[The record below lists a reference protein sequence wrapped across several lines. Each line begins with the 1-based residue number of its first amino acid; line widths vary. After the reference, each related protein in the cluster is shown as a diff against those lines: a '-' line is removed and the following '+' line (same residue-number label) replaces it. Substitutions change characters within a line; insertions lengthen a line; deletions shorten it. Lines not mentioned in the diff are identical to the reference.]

1 MCNAKGDDVFTSF
14 RDELTEAGLLIPLGV
29 PGLFGRSGEFE
40 SILDGFEAFITR
52 AGAHQKA
59 QVMRFPALFSRLNYE
74 KNGHINNFPDLLGA
88 VHGFTGNERDHAK
101 MVDTLERGEDW
112 GTHLNSTNL
121 MLVPAAC
128 YPLYATQ
135 SGTLPEGGR
144 IVDLKTPVF
153 RREPSDNPARLQCF
167 VTREFV
173 LLGTPEQA
181 LKHRNYWMDKGVDM
195 LRSVGLDA
203 SAVVANDPFF
213 GRGGRVM
220 KATQMEQNLKYELVV
235 PIFGSDSPTAV
246 GSSNLHL
253 DHFGDTFGIY
263 TADGQKAHS
272 ACVGFGLE
280 RIALALLKKHGTATA
295 KWPDE
300 VKHVLAMD

>member
-1 MCNAKGDDVFTSF
+1 MCDVQGDSVFTAF
-14 RDELTEAGLLIPLGV
+14 RDELVGAGLLIPLGV

-52 AGAHQKA
+52 SGAHQKA
-59 QVMRFPALFSRLNYE
+59 EVMRFPPLFSRLHYE
-74 KNGHINNFPDLLGA
+74 QTGHIGNFPDLLGA
-88 VHGFTGNERDHAK
+88 VHGFTGNERDHAS
-101 MVDTLERGEDW
+101 MQDTLQCGEDW

-128 YPLYATQ
+128 YPLYPAMA
-135 SGTLPEGGR
+135 GTLPEGGR
-144 IVDLKTPVF
+144 VIDLKTPVF
-153 RREPSDNPARLQCF
+153 RREPSDNPTRLQCF

-173 LLGTPEQA
+173 RLGTPEQA
-181 LKHRNYWMDKGVDM
+181 LSHRDYWMDKGVDM
-195 LRSVGLDA
+195 LCSVGLDA
-203 SAVVANDPFF
+203 GAAVANDPFF

-220 KATQMEQNLKYELVV
+220 KDAQREQNLKYELVV
-235 PIFGSDSPTAV
+235 PIFGSESPTAV

-253 DHFGDTFGIY
+253 DHFGDTFGIR
-263 TADGQKAHS
+263 TADGQTAHS

-295 KWPDE
+295 RWPHE
-300 VKHVLAMD
+300 VRQVLAMD